1 MTGWRI
7 GYSASNSK
15 LAKIMEN
22 YLSHS
27 TSAPSTISQYAA
39 LEALNGPQ
47 ECVREMREVFEERRN
62 YIVDRI
68 NAVDGV
74 NCLKPDGAFYVM
86 MNIEKLLGRT
96 LGGRVI
102 NNGDDFALAFLEKG
116 LVAVVPCSGFGA
128 PNFVRLT
135 YAASMNNI
143 KEGLDRLE
151 KFLRG

>member
-1 MTGWRI
+1 
-7 GYSASNSK
+7 
-15 LAKIMEN
+15 
-22 YLSHS
+22 
-27 TSAPSTISQYAA
+27 
-39 LEALNGPQ
+39 
-47 ECVREMREVFEERRN
+47 
-62 YIVDRI
+62 
-68 NAVDGV
+68 
-74 NCLKPDGAFYVM
+74 M